1 MKSNRM
7 WGRVSWPVSIALFAV
22 PLVLALFT
30 FAMPRL
36 SASPEI
42 AIRVTDRYTGQQISG
57 AMLVVGDGAMSTG
70 PDGTVTVGLPNDNAT
85 VTIQAP
91 GYEAIT
97 TTLSR
102 GESPDWQVA
111 LRPTVLR
118 GRLADAETSA
128 GIAQV
133 EVARSEER
141 RVGKEGGCRWS
152 PAHDTI

>member
-1 MKSNRM
+1 M
-7 WGRVSWPVSIALFAV
+7 SWPVSISLFAV
-22 PLVLALFT
+22 PLALALFT

-57 AMLVVGDGAMSTG
+57 AMLVIGEGAMSTG
-70 PDGTVTVGLPNDNAT
+70 PDGTVTVGLPNDNTT

-102 GESPDWQVA
+102 GGSPGLAGGASSHCVA
-111 LRPTVLR
+111 GQI
-118 GRLADAETSA
+118 GR
-128 GIAQV
+128 
-133 EVARSEER
+133 R
-141 RVGKEGGCRWS
+141 RNLGWDRTC
-152 PAHDTI
+152 